1 VPAGHGNG
9 QAQRASG
16 TDLLL
21 EFEIVESRRKRDAVP
36 RLGGLDR
43 ARKAGEGSLLGLAFV
58 GIAAGSDVDE
68 PVHGG
73 ERKTNGASG
82 QGLIVT
88 RSRLG
93 SSTIR
98 LKSASLN
105 RRDNFPIS
113 LEAPIRATSG
123 DPNARE

>member
-1 VPAGHGNG
+1 MAFTRSAVRSRLAPPVSENLKCGCDSYRQRDTSGCVDASVPAGHGNG
-9 QAQRASG
+9 QAQRTSG

-82 QGLIVT
+82 QGLI
-88 RSRLG
+88 
-93 SSTIR
+93 
-98 LKSASLN
+98 
-105 RRDNFPIS
+105 
-113 LEAPIRATSG
+113 
-123 DPNARE
+123 